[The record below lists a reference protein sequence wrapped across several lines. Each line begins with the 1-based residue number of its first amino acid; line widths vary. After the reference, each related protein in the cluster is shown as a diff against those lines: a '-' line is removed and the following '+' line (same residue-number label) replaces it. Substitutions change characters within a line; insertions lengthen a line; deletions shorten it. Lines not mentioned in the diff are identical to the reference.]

1 MKFPSAITILLVIAG
16 LVAIST
22 WLIPAGSF
30 DSISYNADEQS
41 FIKKGVNST
50 ISLPATQ
57 STLDELNVKIPVEKF
72 TSGAI
77 YRPVSIPGSYQNVAS
92 KPQGFLAFAMSP
104 IKGII
109 EASDIIFLVLILG
122 GLIGVMNASGSF
134 TAGIAWLTKFLKNR
148 EYQLIVFTTFL
159 VAIGGTTFSFGE
171 EAIPLYLILVPVFM
185 AAGYDAIV
193 GFACVFL
200 GSCVGIMCSTI
211 SPFMTIIASDA
222 AGIVWTTGLYGRLAM
237 FIICVSI
244 TIIYILRYASKVK
257 KNPSGSIVYADKAML
272 EEYMGLNAEKE
283 IAPLNSQRILI
294 LLIFMSCFAL
304 MIFGVSILDWWFVEI
319 TTLFLCTT
327 VLIGIIARMKE
338 TTFLETFMKGAG
350 ELLGVAFIIGIARG
364 VSILMQ
370 DGMINDT
377 ILYFSASLTDGLNKG
392 VFVNVMFII
401 YNGLSFLIPSS
412 SGLAVLTIPVFAP
425 LADAAGFGREVIVNT
440 YQFGNGLFNIIN
452 PTALVLPGLAVVKIG
467 YDRFLKFVW
476 PLVLILFM
484 VTVIF
489 LTIQVYR

>member
-41 FIKKGVNST
+41 FIRKGIHST
-50 ISLPATQ
+50 TTLPATQ
-57 STLDELNVKIPVEKF
+57 ATLDELNVKIPVEKF

-77 YRPVSIPGSYQNVAS
+77 YRPVSIPGTYQNVTA
-92 KPQGFLAFAMSP
+92 KPQGFAAFVLSP
-104 IKGII
+104 MKGII
-109 EASDIIFLVLILG
+109 QAADIIFLVLIMG

-134 TAGIAWLTKFLKNR
+134 TAGIAWLTHLLKNK
-148 EYQLIVFTTFL
+148 EFLLIILTTFL
-159 VAIGGTTFSFGE
+159 VALGGTTFSFGE
-171 EAIPLYLILVPVFM
+171 EAIALYLIIVPVFM
-185 AAGYDAIV
+185 AAGYDALV

-257 KNPSGSIVYADKAML
+257 KKPSSSIVFSEKEIL
-272 EEYMGLNAEKE
+272 EEYMGINAEKE
-283 IAPLNSQRILI
+283 IAPLNTQRILI
-294 LLIFMSCFAL
+294 LLIFMSSFVL

-327 VLIGIIARMKE
+327 IIVGIIARMKE
-338 TTFLETFMKGAG
+338 TEFLETFMKGAG
-350 ELLGVAFIIGIARG
+350 ELLSVAFIIGIARG

-377 ILYFSASLTDGLNKG
+377 ILYYSASLTDGLDKG

-412 SGLAVLTIPVFAP
+412 TGMAVLTIPVFAP
-425 LADAAGFGREVIVNT
+425 LADTAGFGREVIVNT
-440 YQFGNGLFNIIN
+440 FQFGNGLFNIIN
-452 PTALVLPGLAVVKIG
+452 PTSLVLPGLAVVKIG
-467 YDRFLKFVW
+467 YNRFLRFVW
-476 PLVLILFM
+476 PLMLILFI

-489 LTIQVYR
+489 LTIQVYS

>member
-1 MKFPSAITILLVIAG
+1 
-16 LVAIST
+16 
-22 WLIPAGSF
+22 
-30 DSISYNADEQS
+30 
-41 FIKKGVNST
+41 
-50 ISLPATQ
+50 
-57 STLDELNVKIPVEKF
+57 
-72 TSGAI
+72 
-77 YRPVSIPGSYQNVAS
+77 
-92 KPQGFLAFAMSP
+92 MSP

-134 TAGIAWLTKFLKNR
+134 TAGIAWLSKFLKNR
-148 EYQLIVFTTFL
+148 EYLLIVFTTFL

-200 GSCVGIMCSTI
+200 GSCVGIMCFTI

-222 AGIVWTTGLYGRLAM
+222 AVIVWTTGLYGRLAM
-237 FIICVSI
+237 FIICVGI

-257 KNPSGSIVYADKAML
+257 KNPSASIVYADKAML
-272 EEYMGLNAEKE
+272 EEYLGLNAEKE

-377 ILYFSASLTDGLNKG
+377 ILYFSASLTDGLN
-392 VFVNVMFII
+392 
-401 YNGLSFLIPSS
+401 
-412 SGLAVLTIPVFAP
+412 
-425 LADAAGFGREVIVNT
+425 
-440 YQFGNGLFNIIN
+440 
-452 PTALVLPGLAVVKIG
+452 
-467 YDRFLKFVW
+467 
-476 PLVLILFM
+476 
-484 VTVIF
+484 
-489 LTIQVYR
+489 

>member
-134 TAGIAWLTKFLKNR
+134 TAGIAWLSKFLKNR
-148 EYQLIVFTTFL
+148 EYLLIVFTTFL

-237 FIICVSI
+237 FMICVSI

-257 KNPSGSIVYADKAML
+257 KNPSASIVYADKAML

-392 VFVNVMFII
+392 VFVNVMFVI

-412 SGLAVLTIPVFAP
+412 TGLAVLTIPVFAP

-489 LTIQVYR
+489 LTIQVYS